1 MVKVKGMK
9 LKEYMQEVDRLTA
22 ETGHY
27 AGLKEL
33 KHWQSDPL
41 KFNRLAAKLYHACAS
56 ALQTAKIIAASPAA
70 REMGE
75 MLVCIA
81 TPEGKPVAT
90 SLGLVPHVGLQEYQI
105 RWLIENDYED
115 NPGIREGDIFC
126 NNDPR
131 CGCAHPADCN
141 TFIPI
146 FYQDELIAW
155 AASINHIL
163 DVGAPIAGGVPLYA
177 PDTTFDGFLYP
188 TLKAGE
194 NFQYFQWFDLFWKR
208 RTRVPSFNILDER
221 ARGAGCMLL
230 RNRLLDII
238 EEFGLD
244 YVKESMLELVELARR
259 EVQDKIKTLFVPGRY
274 RIVNFRPI
282 FYKGIWDK
290 MFPQSAKNWL
300 IQVLV
305 DVFIKPEGK
314 IYLDFDG
321 SSSWDWNHAVGSEHL
336 LKAVQILSLAFY
348 FPFATGLNGGLLMNV
363 DLHTSEGS
371 IFRGL
376 QEHPLTS
383 ASLPWMPALL
393 VMGYISRAY
402 VQALFSAGYLEEC
415 VLAETMAG
423 IPQGGGILPDGT
435 HWAWSDFEHM
445 GSSGT
450 SACAY
455 RDGFVQA
462 YQLITPITDF
472 GTVEDWEYVMPP
484 CFYLGRTLIPN
495 EFGHG
500 KFRSSN
506 LCQAT
511 WVVLDPGKYMTLSG
525 LANPPSL
532 LPLPANGGMCGGY
545 PYSGNYIA
553 IAKGTN
559 IRELIDKGLPL
570 PRHFLEVLEF
580 ARQGRLRVRDVVVV
594 KTGDL
599 DNIVLEDGDIF
610 SFGGGTGSGWGD
622 PLERF
627 PELIEDDLN
636 KGYMTPE
643 VAEAIYGVVVYRQG
657 ERFLL
662 DREASLEKRERW
674 RELRKKKAI
683 PVKDWWKEERE
694 RVRRGDF
701 REEVREMYRD
711 CLRYKAFREEFN
723 QFWQLPEDFQLEGRE
738 GKGHREEGGQ

>member
-1 MVKVKGMK
+1 MGLINGKR
-9 LKEYMQEVDRLTA
+9 LKEYMEEIDRLTA
-22 ETGHY
+22 ESEHY
-27 AGLKEL
+27 AGLERL
-33 KHWQSDPL
+33 RLWEEDPL
-41 KFNRLAAKLYHACAS
+41 KFNRFAAKLYHACAS

-90 SLGLVPHVGLQEYQI
+90 SLGLVPHVGLQESQI
-105 RWLIENDYED
+105 RWLIENNYED
-115 NPGIREGDIFC
+115 NPGIKDGDIFC

-141 TFIPI
+141 TFVPI
-146 FYQDELIAW
+146 FFEDELIGW
-155 AASINHIL
+155 SASINHIL

-188 TLKAGE
+188 TMKTGE
-194 NFQYFQWFDLFWKR
+194 NFEYFQWFDLMWKR

-221 ARGAGCMLL
+221 ARGAGCILL

-238 EEFGLD
+238 GEFGID
-244 YVKESMLELVELARR
+244 YVKEGMQELVELARR
-259 EVQDKIKTLFVPGRY
+259 EVRDKIKTLFVPGRY
-274 RIVNFRPI
+274 RISNFRPI

-300 IQVLV
+300 LHAFMT
-305 DVFIKPEGK
+305 VFLKPEGK
-314 IYLDFDG
+314 IFMDFDG

-348 FPFATGLNGGLLMNV
+348 FPFATGLNGGLLMNIE
-363 DLHTSEGS
+363 LHTSKGS
-371 IFRGL
+371 IFRGIE
-376 QEHPLTS
+376 EHPMTS

-393 VMGYISRAY
+393 VMGYICRAY
-402 VQALFSAGYLEEC
+402 VQSLFSAGYIEEC

-445 GSSGT
+445 GSSGV

-455 RDGFVQA
+455 RDGFIQA

-484 CFYLGRTLIPN
+484 CFFLGRTLLPD
-495 EFGHG
+495 EVGHG

-506 LCQAT
+506 MCQAT
-511 WVVLDPGKYMTLSG
+511 WVVLDPGEYMTLSG
-525 LANPPSL
+525 LSNPPSL
-532 LPLPANGGMCGGY
+532 LPIPANGGMCGGY
-545 PYSGNYIA
+545 PYSV
-553 IAKGTN
+553 
-559 IRELIDKGLPL
+559 RELIEKQAPL
-570 PRHFLEVLEF
+570 PRNFPEVLQF
-580 ARQGRLRVRDVVVV
+580 AHEGKLKLGEVVVV

-599 DNIVLEDGDIF
+599 QNAVIGDGDIF

-627 PELIEDDLN
+627 IELLEQDLR
-636 KGYMTPE
+636 KGYITPD
-643 VAEAIYGVVVYRQG
+643 VMQKIYGAVVVQKNGEMKIDAAATEQRRQDLRS
-657 ERFLL
+657 E
-662 DREASLEKRERW
+662 
-674 RELRKKKAI
+674 RKKKGI
-683 PVKDWWKEERE
+683 PVEEWWNKEKEQILL
-694 RVRRGDF
+694 GNF
-701 REEVREMYRD
+701 REEIKDMYKD
-711 CLRYKAFREEFN
+711 CLKYKTFQEEFLG
-723 QFWQLPEDFQLEGRE
+723 FWQLPEGFQFDG
-738 GKGHREEGGQ
+738 